1 MTTMT
6 NYEYAGEMQ
15 ELCFSISQACK
26 VLEEKGLQ
34 DFYEAASD
42 GFAQKRKNY
51 SVDEAAMIIVKS
63 QEEQLEATAAYAKEL
78 RNEAANK
85 IDKEIAV

>member
-1 MTTMT
+1 MT

-34 DFYEAASD
+34 DFYGAAGD
-42 GFAQKRKNY
+42 GFAEMQKKY
-51 SVDEAAMIIVKS
+51 SVEEAEMVITKD